1 MFVKYETNKNF
12 PKKNIPPGWKNISY
26 SIISYIL
33 SSIKKF
39 SKKNKGPTS
48 YKICNQLTL
57 SELPYFLNRSKNHKR
72 KIVDER

>member
-26 SIISYIL
+26 SIISYII
-33 SSIKKF
+33 SNIKKF
-39 SKKNKGPTS
+39 SKKKIKGQPVTKS
-48 YKICNQLTL
+48 NQLAL